1 MWSVPEST
9 SDRVDWP
16 VSDPPPWPA
25 RVRATLWWHR
35 STSAARELGPDG
47 RTIPM
52 TGGHDGGLPRFAGR
66 PVSARSSP
74 VRSCMRQGNG
84 SGLCRGWR
92 SPFIAVDSEPVG
104 ARWASPLATTQG
116 SGRVRRRRAA
126 EIHCN
131 RRRMAGAFGYADA
144 LGRVWPIAGALG
156 FAQPESGGGS
166 GDRVGKADG
175 IVPIRARER
184 RGRGADPAGLVGC
197 GHPSRRRDSGRKNDY
212 GSGQASGNGGLT
224 CEKRPRP
231 PVSDRAALG
240 RVGVKVR
247 CRRPTGAS
255 RRVVARS
262 DKKGWGP
269 GLVRTPTGCSTAV
282 SPDLFPGIVKYFRR
296 GV

>member
-52 TGGHDGGLPRFAGR
+52 TVAMMVDYLD
-66 PVSARSSP
+66 SP
-74 VRSCMRQGNG
+74 VGPYREILASPVLHAPGKRIGPMPRMAV
-84 SGLCRGWR
+84 
-92 SPFIAVDSEPVG
+92 PFIAVDSEPSVHG
-104 ARWASPLATTQG
+104 
-116 SGRVRRRRAA
+116 GRVHWQLPKVLAEFDGGRAA

-144 LGRVWPIAGALG
+144 RAASADCRGVGICAAGVRWR
-156 FAQPESGGGS
+156 S

-212 GSGQASGNGGLT
+212 GSGQASVT
-224 CEKRPRP
+224 
-231 PVSDRAALG
+231 
-240 RVGVKVR
+240 GV
-247 CRRPTGAS
+247 
-255 RRVVARS
+255 
-262 DKKGWGP
+262 
-269 GLVRTPTGCSTAV
+269 
-282 SPDLFPGIVKYFRR
+282 
-296 GV
+296 